1 MQECCFNLN
10 GSPDAAPQFAQF
22 WASFSSTYSS
32 SSQSCQ
38 LVNRRM
44 KCIKKIPNNPNQINK
59 KTSGGVTEPKA
70 VFSVLPEIV
79 DIFYTAVLS
88 SIITS
93 NWNTVG

>member
-1 MQECCFNLN
+1 
-10 GSPDAAPQFAQF
+10 
-22 WASFSSTYSS
+22 
-32 SSQSCQ
+32 
-38 LVNRRM
+38 M

-93 NWNTVG
+93 N